1 MTKSFGFV
9 GLLFGAVLR
18 LPITFYLRDM
28 LMDII
33 LEIIAEKKA
42 RNIEPTHALF
52 KDVFDRATIEGI
64 AADEIRNGLNELF
77 INGEIEVGDTLNDKW
92 IRILNN

>member
-1 MTKSFGFV
+1 
-9 GLLFGAVLR
+9 
-18 LPITFYLRDM
+18 M
-28 LMDII
+28 LKNII
-33 LEIIAEKKA
+33 LEVIADKKA

-64 AADEIRNGLNELF
+64 AADDIKDGLNELF

-92 IRILNN
+92 IRIL

>member
-1 MTKSFGFV
+1 
-9 GLLFGAVLR
+9 
-18 LPITFYLRDM
+18 M